1 MNRRLLAIV
10 VPLLAVILF
19 HDSSMAVFGH
29 PAATT
34 SSASAEHAGHEH
46 NAPAP
51 DACETVR
58 VQYLRLPDPE
68 VPAGSDVRPSPAP
81 VPLGWSDS
89 AISDTYLIVPVL
101 PPPSACLALF
111 QAFLI

>member
-10 VPLLAVILF
+10 VPLLVVILF

-34 SSASAEHAGHEH
+34 SSASAEHADHEH

-51 DACETVR
+51 EACETVR
-58 VQYLRLPDPE
+58 VQYLRIPDGELPGGP
-68 VPAGSDVRPSPAP
+68 DVRSSPAP
-81 VPLGWSDS
+81 SPVRWSDA
-89 AISDTYLIVPVL
+89 AISDRYLIVSVL